1 PRYADLVYQ
10 GQWLAPVREALSAF
24 IDKALEPVTGTV
36 TVELLHGRAR
46 AVARTSPRSLY
57 KADLASFDMTGYEP
71 RHAEGFIR
79 IFGQP
84 LAIALHAGDEE
95 KAHA

>member
-1 PRYADLVYQ
+1 
-10 GQWLAPVREALSAF
+10 VREALDAF
-24 IDKALEPVTGTV
+24 VTRALEPVTGTV
-36 TVELLHGRAR
+36 TVELHHGRAR

-57 KADLASFDMTGYEP
+57 RADLASFDMTGYEP

-84 LAIALHAGDEE
+84 LAIALHAGDGE